1 MMRYKT
7 LMELMMKKIFSVFL
21 ALIILAAFGGVAGAE
36 ERVVQLTVP
45 GCAA

>member
-1 MMRYKT
+1 
-7 LMELMMKKIFSVFL
+7 MELMMKKIFTVFL
-21 ALIILAAFGGVAGAE
+21 GLIFLAAFGGVAGAV